1 MWLLPAGCQTSSS
14 SHSLSSL
21 FSGGPWIVPQVL
33 TNHPLVCPR
42 LLADVISWE
51 SRIFLEKIDF
61 HNKFSIPLDLP
72 KSPIQIVILFP
83 WFLPYGRQDVSK
95 KVEYFL
101 PNSFVS
107 WTLLCPKSQRDPRE
121 KCFTSVSCLPP
132 SKEPSPS
139 PRRSSWKHW
148 VYRAPH
154 FPALPRS
161 TPPSLSSSTYEWS
174 SSQGPPPSTLCKQIQ
189 MHANS
194 AYSLT
199 MPPAH
204 KCLNILLL
212 QPQDT
217 HTHAHY
223 LNPQD
228 KNWFT
233 FTQGDSSCYS
243 FSPSLLLKSNSS
255 EESLSSHTWLGHFK

>member
-121 KCFTSVSCLPP
+121 KCFTSVSVCLLP
-132 SKEPSPS
+132 KSPAPVQGDLPENIEYTGLPTS
-139 PRRSSWKHW
+139 QHCPGPLPHLCLQAPMNEAPL
-148 VYRAPH
+148 RAPL
-154 FPALPRS
+154 LPHYANKS
-161 TPPSLSSSTYEWS
+161 K
-174 SSQGPPPSTLCKQIQ
+174 CMQIVPT
-189 MHANS
+189 A
-194 AYSLT
+194 
-199 MPPAH
+199 
-204 KCLNILLL
+204 
-212 QPQDT
+212 
-217 HTHAHY
+217 
-223 LNPQD
+223 
-228 KNWFT
+228 
-233 FTQGDSSCYS
+233 
-243 FSPSLLLKSNSS
+243 
-255 EESLSSHTWLGHFK
+255 